1 MNENIIHTLIL
12 GGLFLVL
19 FGFAEFLYHKL
30 KVNAELTRKTVHLGT
45 GLLTLLFPLWLD
57 NHWFVLALCSSFLLI
72 LLLSL
77 KFNLLPSINGVNRK
91 TRGSVL
97 FPMIVYGCF
106 LVYNHYGSLVYFYVP
121 ILILAICDPIA
132 ALVGKK
138 FQIGKYKI
146 LGHTKT
152 LIGSAG
158 FCVSAFVV
166 TAIGMSLLTQ
176 IPLSQNLGYSFVI
189 AISTTIAEAL
199 SQKGYDNF
207 TIPVTAISLLIL
219 FLN

>member
-1 MNENIIHTLIL
+1 MNENILNTIL
-12 GGLFLVL
+12 LAGLFLAL
-19 FGFAEFLYHKL
+19 FAFAELLYHKFNV
-30 KVNAELTRKTVHLGT
+30 KAELTRKTVHLGT
-45 GLLTLLFPLWLD
+45 GLLTLLFPLWLN

-72 LLLSL
+72 LLFSL
-77 KFNLLPSINGVNRK
+77 QFNLLLSINGVNRK
-91 TRGSVL
+91 TRGSIL
-97 FPMIVYGCF
+97 FPIIVYGCF
-106 LVYNHYGSLVYFYVP
+106 LVYNQYESLIYFYIP

-152 LIGSAG
+152 LIGSAA

-166 TAIGMSLLTQ
+166 TAISMSLL
-176 IPLSQNLGYSFVI
+176 SQVIINEILLYSFII
-189 AISTTIAEAL
+189 ALSTTLAEAI

-207 TIPVTAISLLIL
+207 TIPVTAIVLLIL
-219 FLN
+219 FFN